1 MSVRIDYRKASPGAL
16 QAMLGLEKYVH
27 QSGLDPALLELVKTR
42 VSRINGCAYYLDM
55 HTKDARAAGA
65 NALHWPGP
73 RR

>member
-16 QAMLGLEKYVH
+16 QAMLG
-27 QSGLDPALLELVKTR
+27 LVKTR